1 MKTFLKV
8 ILIIICCLVIIG
20 VGIAT
25 LIVVSINNAKN
36 ADEYILGNDI
46 IKSVKAV
53 VAEREVTGVSSGTS
67 NGVSKK
73 SVSYKSDSV
82 YDDLV
87 AYAGYLRGDL
97 GFKVTK
103 DYDLSVSPST
113 IELAKESVDAGQI
126 LYVIINYDNLGYT
139 VTINKG
145 AGSLTAY

>member
-25 LIVVSINNAKN
+25 LLLVSINNAKN

-97 GFKVTK
+97 GFKVTR

-126 LYVIINYDNLGYT
+126 LYVVINYDNFGYT
-139 VTINKG
+139 ITISKG
-145 AGSLTAY
+145 AGSLNVY